1 MDISERIVGINS
13 QVFEIKLNLRLKELE
28 TPSNRLDRARR
39 LILRMMDIRD
49 AVPLFTHNTTAHTAE
64 KNLGRS
70 YALCVALGM
79 QTEKWIDRVSSQKCD
94 SI

>member
-49 AVPLFTHNTTAHTAE
+49 AAPLFTHNTTAHTAE

-70 YALCVALGM
+70 YALCVSLGHANRKM
-79 QTEKWIDRVSSQKCD
+79 GKCQ
-94 SI
+94 